1 MRAFLV
7 SDNHDTLV
15 ALRMAGIKGVVAHG
29 SQETGSAVREA
40 LIAGDI
46 GILVLTEKAAAV
58 IPDLV
63 REIRESG
70 TLPLL
75 VEVPDRHGS
84 ERGKDFLTSYVRNA
98 IGVKIE

>member
-15 ALRMAGIKGVVAHG
+15 ALRLAGIKGVMAHG
-29 SQETGSAVREA
+29 PEEIESSVREA
-40 LIAGDI
+40 LLSSDI

-58 IPDLV
+58 IPELV
-63 REIRESG
+63 REIRESR

-84 ERGKDFLTSYVRNA
+84 GRGKDFLTSYVRNA
-98 IGVKIE
+98 IGVTIE